1 MVSQEAIQRL
11 REYRKVVKDMNVLGS
26 NESIAVDSL
35 GLYLLG
41 GDTPK
46 FKEYYRAARDN
57 IYDGSNEQIAIDGL
71 TLILMDL
78 FPVKK

>member
-11 REYRKVVKDMNVLGS
+11 REYRKLVRDMNVLGS
-26 NESIAVDSL
+26 NQSIAVDSL

-41 GDTPK
+41 GDTHK
-46 FKEYYRAARDN
+46 FQEYYRAARDN
-57 IYDGSNEQIAIDGL
+57 IYEGSSEQIAMDGL

-78 FPVKK
+78 FPTKS